1 MRRWSPS
8 PGSTNSPSSSR
19 APQRRPDGLVV
30 HPEFLRQRIHPLQ
43 RAAQT
48 PPQQLASLDVPPPA
62 WLGRA
67 PTALL
72 TMTWTS
78 TPGEKYIVK
87 YSSDLDWD
95 GPDDGDLEDGIDADP
110 DETTTTKTF
119 DLSDITPADDT
130 RIYVRVEKEPIN
142 G

>member
-1 MRRWSPS
+1 MGLSGVITGVPAA
-8 PGSTNSPSSSR
+8 PFAITEIDYMSTT
-19 APQRRPDGLVV
+19 DM
-30 HPEFLRQRIHPLQ
+30 
-43 RAAQT
+43 
-48 PPQQLASLDVPPPA
+48 
-62 WLGRA
+62 
-67 PTALL
+67 L
-72 TMTWTS
+72 TLTWTS

-130 RIYVRVEKEPIN
+130 RIYVRVEKEPN